1 MLLQTHRNRL
11 RGPCLRGTLTPDT
24 GAVSMAL
31 TRYLWRAGAVLC
43 IAALAALLAGC
54 ATPEGGSS
62 IPWAR
67 PEPWENQPNLMP
79 GVRF

>member
-1 MLLQTHRNRL
+1 MRFSRL
-11 RGPCLRGTLTPDT
+11 
-24 GAVSMAL
+24 AVAAL
-31 TRYLWRAGAVLC
+31 GIAVLT
-43 IAALAALLAGC
+43 ALLAGC
-54 ATPEGGSS
+54 STPEGGSS

>member
-1 MLLQTHRNRL
+1 MHMKTLLL
-11 RGPCLRGTLTPDT
+11 ILLLL
-24 GAVSMAL
+24 GAAVF
-31 TRYLWRAGAVLC
+31 AG
-43 IAALAALLAGC
+43 GC

-67 PEPWENQPNLMP
+67 PESWENQPSLMP

>member
-1 MLLQTHRNRL
+1 
-11 RGPCLRGTLTPDT
+11 
-24 GAVSMAL
+24 MAL

-54 ATPEGGSS
+54 PTPEGGSS

>member
-1 MLLQTHRNRL
+1 
-11 RGPCLRGTLTPDT
+11 
-24 GAVSMAL
+24 MAP
-31 TRYLWRAGAVLC
+31 TRSPWRAGALLG
-43 IAALAALLAGC
+43 IAALMALLVGC

-67 PEPWENQPNLMP
+67 PESWENQPNLMP